1 MCIGSG
7 INAGPPT
14 PRSPSSTK
22 KKTTRRPTVKEEEE
36 EEEEETTTRERLV
49 ASLYAKP
56 RTVLAR
62 FNAFLDCPSFYPS
75 FSFFGC
81 STRSIWSISNG
92 GIVSVNRQ
100 VTICRL

>member
-14 PRSPSSTK
+14 PRSPSSKK
-22 KKTTRRPTVKEEEE
+22 KKTTRRPTVKEEE

-56 RTVLAR
+56 RTLLTR
-62 FNAFLDCPSFYPS
+62 FNAFRAFTKAFPFLVVRLDQIGQFPMAES
-75 FSFFGC
+75 
-81 STRSIWSISNG
+81 
-92 GIVSVNRQ
+92 
-100 VTICRL
+100 CR

>member
-14 PRSPSSTK
+14 PRSPSSKK

-36 EEEEETTTRERLV
+36 EKEETTTRERLV

-56 RTVLAR
+56 RTVLTG

-75 FSFFGC
+75 FSFFAC
-81 STRSIWSISNG
+81 SI
-92 GIVSVNRQ
+92 
-100 VTICRL
+100 